1 MSQISVNLRALMK
14 QKGWSMSRTAKMAN
28 LPLPTV
34 RSIIYGQSKNQKQS
48 TLSKIA
54 NAFECSIDS
63 LTCRIDND
71 NNVASYTRATI
82 NVTISNYK
90 KLQNFKKNNRLK
102 MSQEQ
107 ECEII
112 EKLNAYT
119 LRKAGNKKIA
129 LDDNIIE
136 WLLHELELN

>member
-1 MSQISVNLRALMK
+1 MSQISANLRTLMK

-71 NNVASYTRATI
+71 NNAASYNRATI

-90 KLQNFKKNNRLK
+90 KLQN
-102 MSQEQ
+102 SQKLTF
-107 ECEII
+107 
-112 EKLNAYT
+112 EKDSSSA
-119 LRKAGNKKIA
+119 
-129 LDDNIIE
+129 
-136 WLLHELELN
+136 

>member
-1 MSQISVNLRALMK
+1 
-14 QKGWSMSRTAKMAN
+14 
-28 LPLPTV
+28 
-34 RSIIYGQSKNQKQS
+34 KQS

-71 NNVASYTRATI
+71 NNVASYNRATI

-90 KLQNFKKNNRLK
+90 RLQNFKKNNCLK
-102 MSQEQ
+102 ISHEK

-112 EKLNAYT
+112 EKLNAYS
-119 LRKAGNKKIA
+119 LRKDGNKKIA

-136 WLLHELELN
+136 RLLHELELN